1 VPAQEIWNIIHG
13 HAVSVISNT
22 YAEEKMAIFKK
33 SDDDDRPEIASA
45 PRIGHT
51 PPVRSKDVSVI
62 GPTLVFKGELSA
74 DEDLIIEGQ
83 IEGTIAHHKKNLT
96 VGKQGR
102 VKADIHASSV
112 IIEGQLVGDIHSDG
126 MVSLV
131 KGADVKG
138 NIFCARLVMEDGARF
153 IGNIDM
159 GEPPKV
165 TVPKVPEQAEPART
179 EKPRT
184 VAGQTA
190 KASVY

>member
-1 VPAQEIWNIIHG
+1 
-13 HAVSVISNT
+13 
-22 YAEEKMAIFKK
+22 MAMFKK
-33 SDDDDRPEIASA
+33 GDDNDRLDLASP
-45 PRIGHT
+45 PRIGQAR
-51 PPVRSKDVSVI
+51 PIRSKNVSVI

-112 IIEGQLVGDIHSDG
+112 IIEGQLVGDIRSDG
-126 MVSLV
+126 IVTLA
-131 KGADVKG
+131 KGADVEG
-138 NIFCARLVMEDGARF
+138 NIFCARIVMEDGARF
-153 IGNIDM
+153 KGKIDM
-159 GEPPKV
+159 AEPPKV